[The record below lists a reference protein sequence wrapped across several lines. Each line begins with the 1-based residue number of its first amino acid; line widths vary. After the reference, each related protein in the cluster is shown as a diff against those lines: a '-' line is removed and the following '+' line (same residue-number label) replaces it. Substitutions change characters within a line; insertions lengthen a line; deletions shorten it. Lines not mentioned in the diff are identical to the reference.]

1 MTPRRNSAPRS
12 TAFTLIELLVVIA
25 IIAILAGMLLP
36 ALAKARSSAI
46 KALCS
51 SNQRQ
56 WGIAVNLYANDNE
69 DRFPDNTDGTGL
81 SWLGASARS
90 FTDKYLMKN
99 AAPRSRN
106 DRKAANH
113 VLFCPTD
120 EWNRQADAWSYGSS
134 ARRPVFI
141 GYFFLPGRVNGAWD
155 YDSDGLGDW
164 HYRKKLGGEFS
175 AAPILI
181 DRLQGHQPAE
191 PRHQV
196 DHAREWSPDQDGQSC
211 GCAGRSHR
219 GQFPFRGRPCSM
231 DPIPQRD
238 AGIQSEPMAVLLRHP
253 PSLKRLS
260 IGALSPIL
268 PRDRGR
274 RAVGPVS
281 SSPWL
286 YRRGNR

>member
-1 MTPRRNSAPRS
+1 MTLRRNSAPRS

-46 KALCS
+46 KALCG

-120 EWNRQADAWSYGSS
+120 EWNRQADAWSFGSS
-134 ARRPVFI
+134 SSRPVFI
-141 GYFFLPGRVNGAWD
+141 GYFFLPGRVM
-155 YDSDGLGDW
+155 GLGITTPMVW
-164 HYRKKLGGEFS
+164 ATGITARSSVES
-175 AAPILI
+175 S
-181 DRLQGHQPAE
+181 
-191 PRHQV
+191 PR
-196 DHAREWSPDQDGQSC
+196 
-211 GCAGRSHR
+211 
-219 GQFPFRGRPCSM
+219 
-231 DPIPQRD
+231 
-238 AGIQSEPMAVLLRHP
+238 P
-253 PSLKRLS
+253 PSSS
-260 IGALSPIL
+260 IASKAMARIP
-268 PRDRGR
+268 PTC
-274 RAVGPVS
+274 
-281 SSPWL
+281 
-286 YRRGNR
+286 